1 MSSLYY
7 RTNIYFENCIED
19 VLIESI
25 DTDYVSES
33 AKDFFANIID
43 AVVNFFKKIINNIKN
58 KINEVKT
65 NSKINDIKKAGI
77 KYIEFSDDSSANTRI
92 ESSTAYVKGKFYD
105 SREIKKI
112 FTDLINL
119 THEMSKKVLNARDV
133 SELVRIESDM
143 DKKIKNEIDSRI
155 DKIKPIKKGKVS
167 LNELENAL
175 STNQIENLRDEV
187 INICKNM
194 QKEAEKTFYSKI
206 IREDV
211 NNFNTNDTNQEG
223 TKKLS
228 IIKKITSK
236 FVNCA
241 KKIARI
247 SIHHPIATIFIISAI
262 ASGIHSIQSKSLDRT
277 IKKTKTQIDQLKNI
291 EKESKRMYE
300 EYHKNYNKEVDAMLQ
315 KNRDD
320 IDRMIKWAEKE
331 EEKGGN

>member
-58 KINEVKT
+58 KINEMKT

-143 DKKIKNEIDSRI
+143 NKKIKNEIDSRI

-167 LNELENAL
+167 N
-175 STNQIENLRDEV
+175 
-187 INICKNM
+187 
-194 QKEAEKTFYSKI
+194 
-206 IREDV
+206 
-211 NNFNTNDTNQEG
+211 
-223 TKKLS
+223 
-228 IIKKITSK
+228 
-236 FVNCA
+236 
-241 KKIARI
+241 
-247 SIHHPIATIFIISAI
+247 
-262 ASGIHSIQSKSLDRT
+262 
-277 IKKTKTQIDQLKNI
+277 
-291 EKESKRMYE
+291 
-300 EYHKNYNKEVDAMLQ
+300 
-315 KNRDD
+315 
-320 IDRMIKWAEKE
+320 
-331 EEKGGN
+331 